1 VSSDAAAAAAGGAQ
15 AMIVENPVSQSIAAV
30 LRF

>member
-1 VSSDAAAAAAGGAQ
+1 VSSDAAAAAAAGAQ
-15 AMIVENPVSQSIAAV
+15 AMIVENPESQSIAAV